1 MQTEPTRDTGEA
13 EVESDTY
20 LVDQV
25 LEQRKK
31 DPGEAIS
38 QDLPM
43 SDQLAALRAEIGRLA
58 ESISLIAEEATAI
71 VARAPAR
78 LRSEAERQ
86 LYERPLIS
94 LLAIGIL
101 SFHLTHAL
109 FGSSRRMR

>member
-1 MQTEPTRDTGEA
+1 MQTEPTRNTGEA

-38 QDLPM
+38 QDIPI

-58 ESISLIAEEATAI
+58 ESVSLIAEEATAI
-71 VARAPAR
+71 VVRAPAR
-78 LRSEAERQ
+78 LRSEGERQ
-86 LYERPLIS
+86 FYKRPVIS

-101 SFHLTHAL
+101 SFRLTRAL
-109 FGSSRRMR
+109 FGRSYRMR